1 MLMSAGP
8 ASHTAI
14 LPPGLISALVFLMLY
29 SATPGHAL
37 AQDGRE
43 QRWDIHP
50 TDHFDIYYQWQQR
63 SHVDAV
69 AREAERAYAR
79 ISYALRH
86 ELAEKMPLILVRE
99 DRDLPRNEEQAR
111 ALVTASSAPER
122 DHLLLSAETLE
133 KRPGRALAHEL
144 THQFLFELL
153 PQADHDAPWV
163 SEALADHYGGLW
175 DSSELVKLRDAL
187 AHGSAPAVEDL
198 TASDRHWGHAVFD
211 FVAAEYGAQGI
222 RQYLA
227 TLRDRPTVRSDAIRV
242 AFGVSAH
249 DFNAAFQRY
258 VRTRFGDRQ
267 DSPAARR

>member
-1 MLMSAGP
+1 MIISAGP
-8 ASHTAI
+8 ASHTAM
-14 LPPGLISALVFLMLY
+14 LPPRLICALLFLILC

-43 QRWDIHP
+43 QRWDIQP
-50 TDHFDIYYQWQQR
+50 TEHFDIYYQSQQR

-69 AREAERAYAR
+69 AREAERAYVR
-79 ISYALRH
+79 VSYALRH

-99 DRDLPRNEEQAR
+99 DRDLPRNEEEAR
-111 ALVTASSAPER
+111 ALVTASRAPER
-122 DHLLLSAETLE
+122 DHLLLSAETFE
-133 KRPGRALAHEL
+133 KRPGSVLAHEL

-153 PQADHDAPWV
+153 PQADRDAPWV
-163 SEALADHYGGLW
+163 SEALADHHGGLW
-175 DSSELVKLRDAL
+175 DSSELVKVRDAL
-187 AHGSAPAVEDL
+187 VHGSVPAVEDL
-198 TASDRHWGHAVFD
+198 TASDRHWGHVVFD

-227 TLRDRPTVRSDAIRV
+227 ALRDAPTVRSDAIRV
-242 AFGVSAH
+242 AFGVSAR

-267 DSPAARR
+267 DNPAVRR

>member
-1 MLMSAGP
+1 MTLQQVPRAN
-8 ASHTAI
+8 TAM
-14 LPPGLISALVFLMLY
+14 LPPSLISALVSLILY

-43 QRWDIHP
+43 QRWDIQAA
-50 TDHFDIYYQWQQR
+50 DHFDIYYQSQQR
-63 SHVDAV
+63 SRVEAV

-86 ELAEKMPLILVRE
+86 ELGAKMPLILVGE

-111 ALVTASSAPER
+111 ALVTASRAPER
-122 DHLLLSAETLE
+122 DHLFLSAETFE
-133 KRPGRALAHEL
+133 KRPGSVLAHEL

-153 PQADHDAPWV
+153 PEADRDAPWV
-163 SEALADHYGGLW
+163 SEALADHHGGLW
-175 DSSELVKLRDAL
+175 DSSELVKVRDAMVQ
-187 AHGSAPAVEDL
+187 GGVPAVEDL
-198 TASDRHWGHAVFD
+198 TASDRHWGHAIFD

-227 TLRDRPTVRSDAIRV
+227 ALRGGLPVRSDAIRL

-258 VRTRFGDRQ
+258 LRTRFADRQ
-267 DSPAARR
+267 DGPAARR

>member
-1 MLMSAGP
+1 MTMSASS
-8 ASHTAI
+8 ASHGAI
-14 LPPGLISALVFLMLY
+14 VLPRLISTLVLLILY

-37 AQDGRE
+37 RQNGRE
-43 QRWDIHP
+43 QEWDIER
-50 TDHFDIYYQWQQR
+50 TDHFDIYYQSQQR
-63 SHVDAV
+63 SQVDAV

-79 ISYALRH
+79 ISYILRH
-86 ELAEKMPLILVRE
+86 ELAAKMPLILVRE

-111 ALVTASSAPER
+111 ALVAASRAPER
-122 DHLLLSAETLE
+122 DHLLLSAETFE
-133 KRPGRALAHEL
+133 KRPASVLRHEL

-153 PQADHDAPWV
+153 PQADRDAPWV
-163 SEALADHYGGLW
+163 SEALADHHGGLW
-175 DSSELVKLRDAL
+175 DSSEFVRVHDAL
-187 AHGSAPAVEDL
+187 VHGSVPAVEDL

-222 RQYLA
+222 RQYVA
-227 TLRDRPTVRSDAIRV
+227 ALRDGPTVRGDAIRV

-267 DSPAARR
+267 DNPPPPR

>member
-1 MLMSAGP
+1 MTMSARC
-8 ASHTAI
+8 ASHGAI
-14 LPPGLISALVFLMLY
+14 LRPRLISALMFLILY

-37 AQDGRE
+37 IQNGSP
-43 QRWDIHP
+43 QRWDIQP
-50 TDHFDIYYQWQQR
+50 TDHFDIYYQSPQR

-69 AREAERAYAR
+69 AREAERAYAW

-111 ALVTASSAPER
+111 ALVTASRAPGR
-122 DHLLLSAETLE
+122 DHLLLSAETFE
-133 KRPGRALAHEL
+133 KRPESVLAHEL

-153 PQADHDAPWV
+153 PQADRNAPWV
-163 SEALADHYGGLW
+163 SEALADHHGGLW
-175 DSSELVKLRDAL
+175 DSSEFGKVHDAL
-187 AHGSAPAVEDL
+187 VRGSVPAVEDL
-198 TASDRHWGHAVFD
+198 AASDRHWGHAVFD

-222 RQYLA
+222 RDYLA
-227 TLRDRPTVRSDAIRV
+227 ALRDGPTARRDAIPV
-242 AFGVSAH
+242 AFGVSIH

-258 VRTRFGDRQ
+258 VRTRFADRQ